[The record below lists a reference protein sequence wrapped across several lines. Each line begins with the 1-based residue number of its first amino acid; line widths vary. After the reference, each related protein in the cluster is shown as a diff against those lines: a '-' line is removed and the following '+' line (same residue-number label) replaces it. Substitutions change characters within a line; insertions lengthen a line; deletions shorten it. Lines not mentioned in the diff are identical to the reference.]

1 MGDGLMP
8 TRKRLKG
15 GVKMTFREFV
25 KAINERRQDIKKVEK
40 ITNGVYI
47 EYINGLKGYI
57 YKGNYCEILKKL
69 NINAMYKRDFE
80 QLQNSLQ
87 KDIDLLNNPEKWQS
101 IFYTFEQYLP
111 TLKNNIKEKQN
122 KIDFYLSNFVFCDG

>member
-1 MGDGLMP
+1 
-8 TRKRLKG
+8 
-15 GVKMTFREFV
+15 MTFREFV